1 MSFLTLEE
9 KRYSFKVKS
18 YSEKEKDSDCASVW
32 SESTVD
38 GLRPTRL
45 YQSVLLLAG
54 FMTTFQT
61 IGMNQSYGVFQVSP
75 PLNPHNNSSPKLQYI

>member
-1 MSFLTLEE
+1 MSSPSTLVGE
-9 KRYSFKVKS
+9 SFGDKHKFDAS
-18 YSEKEKDSDCASVW
+18 GSKGTWKDSESASIW

-45 YQSVLLLAG
+45 YQFALLFAG

-61 IGMNQSYGVFQVSP
+61 IGMNQSYGVFQVN
-75 PLNPHNNSSPKLQYI
+75 PLIKLSQ

>member
-1 MSFLTLEE
+1 MSFSTLEE
-9 KRYSFKVKS
+9 KRYSYNVKS
-18 YSEKEKDSDCASVW
+18 NGSKDGESASIW

-45 YQSVLLLAG
+45 YQSALLLAG

-61 IGMNQSYGVFQVSP
+61 IGMNQSYGVFQVSSP
-75 PLNPHNNSSPKLQYI
+75 IKPLQFPFP

>member
-1 MSFLTLEE
+1 MSFSTLEE
-9 KRYSFKVKS
+9 KRYSYKVKS
-18 YSEKEKDSDCASVW
+18 HTEDNDCASVW

-45 YQSVLLLAG
+45 YQSVLLFAG

-61 IGMNQSYGVFQVSP
+61 IGMNQSFGVFQVS
-75 PLNPHNNSSPKLQYI
+75 SPIKPSQ